1 MPSCFTLDS
10 ASDDGRSTAQGQ
22 GWPAGV
28 GGFLSGFFSAGAA
41 RADGG
46 KPSPDWDA
54 HGLAASALPVP
65 LSRLD
70 GKKRYK
76 VSDLTFLNCR
86 TRAAAAAAAEAP
98 LRRAAPR
105 RRLHQGAAA
114 RRARRARHLR
124 HVRPRHPP
132 NQAVR
137 TAGEV
142 AEGAARD
149 GEEAEEGELRAAQ
162 EDGGAHRE
170 VVPRRGVPLRAGGQL
185 PRQPRRRRGG
195 VRGGGGG
202 HHQGGVPVPGQAR
215 QCRRRQHQH
224 PSH

>member
-1 MPSCFTLDS
+1 MPFTSINWLRDRLFTSIRRRRRRALAPLAPTAIAMPSCFTLDS

-98 LRRAAPR
+98 LFDALRPGGVYTRAQLRDELDALAASGMFDHVTFQTKPKPDGTLGPHRLLRRDPVARGRTPQV
-105 RRLHQGAAA
+105 HQRGRPHGAAG
-114 RRARRARHLR
+114 RR
-124 HVRPRHPP
+124 
-132 NQAVR
+132 
-137 TAGEV
+137 
-142 AEGAARD
+142 
-149 GEEAEEGELRAAQ
+149 
-162 EDGGAHRE
+162 
-170 VVPRRGVPLRAGGQL
+170 
-185 PRQPRRRRGG
+185 
-195 VRGGGGG
+195 
-202 HHQGGVPVPGQAR
+202 
-215 QCRRRQHQH
+215 
-224 PSH
+224 